1 MLIFGNLVRKIDPFF
16 EMTGKIEDEIPAFF
30 KQLGYPYSISKN
42 SLLAVGAPNSW
53 PSLLACLHWLLDV
66 VKMNDFS
73 TDNQD
78 NIILTKDNTEQELYS
93 GQLLKAYELFLK
105 SEDYN
110 EELCEL
116 SFLLQS
122 KFKDL
127 KDRYMQIS
135 EIVDNLKNER
145 DELKHNWQNIENI
158 ESRIDM
164 SRSQTNSLKNTN
176 HLIVTIQD
184 LEDKKNHLL
193 HVFREKRDLFDD
205 LELKNKELYE
215 QLKMQKISLDEK
227 KRMEQELE
235 SLETSIFQL
244 EEQREKLRENNW
256 KSQGRIDALIS
267 EIYKQLNKYEN
278 FSINNAFISTTSP
291 MVSFYPENIKTDI
304 QRVLVPENFLEELR
318 NHESLSAYKR
328 NEGINNYEQEIYKTG
343 QENHQ
348 LKIELEEESRV
359 INENIRKINELKRSL
374 KTNPDSIN
382 YEIENK
388 TAELRDLE
396 EMIKNCKNLTN
407 ELRRDLRIQ
416 VESYEMRKKELTK
429 AEADWGNLIKTKTDE
444 ILQAVMIANWI
455 NDRVHNY
462 IKSTEEF
469 MHKQWSEIGNLYP

>member
-1 MLIFGNLVRKIDPFF
+1 
-16 EMTGKIEDEIPAFF
+16 
-30 KQLGYPYSISKN
+30 
-42 SLLAVGAPNSW
+42 
-53 PSLLACLHWLLDV
+53 
-66 VKMNDFS
+66 MNDFS

-244 EEQREKLRENNW
+244 EEQREKLRENN
-256 KSQGRIDALIS
+256 
-267 EIYKQLNKYEN
+267 
-278 FSINNAFISTTSP
+278 
-291 MVSFYPENIKTDI
+291 
-304 QRVLVPENFLEELR
+304 
-318 NHESLSAYKR
+318 
-328 NEGINNYEQEIYKTG
+328 
-343 QENHQ
+343 
-348 LKIELEEESRV
+348 
-359 INENIRKINELKRSL
+359 
-374 KTNPDSIN
+374 
-382 YEIENK
+382 
-388 TAELRDLE
+388 
-396 EMIKNCKNLTN
+396 
-407 ELRRDLRIQ
+407 
-416 VESYEMRKKELTK
+416 
-429 AEADWGNLIKTKTDE
+429 
-444 ILQAVMIANWI
+444 
-455 NDRVHNY
+455 
-462 IKSTEEF
+462 
-469 MHKQWSEIGNLYP
+469 